1 VLHQRQKFLIASSV
15 ALALLAFVA
24 PGARASAISSYDS
37 SITVTSFSGDSHVHL
52 NSFSDPDK
60 LSFHGGDLNK
70 ATINGQSF
78 HIESNGINIPV
89 QISKLNLEN
98 GLTGLSGKLV
108 IGTWCDPL
116 AVFKLTNLQVTFN
129 NSDKDKDGDTDQ
141 STVVLS
147 GTISVVTN
155 NLSPYVNFG
164 STGVG
169 TFTDTMN
176 LHGDPGGNGK
186 FQANFPVPEPASL
199 TLWGAVG
206 LVGAW
211 YGRRK
216 LQRRVAI

>member
-1 VLHQRQKFLIASSV
+1 MFHHWQKISIASSV
-15 ALALLAFVA
+15 ALALLAFAA
-24 PGARASAISSYDS
+24 PEVRATIIHTSNSL
-37 SITVTSFSGDSHVHL
+37 TVTSFSGDSHVHL

-60 LSFHGGDLNK
+60 LSFHRGDLNK
-70 ATINGQSF
+70 ATVNGQSF
-78 HIESNGINIPV
+78 NIESNGINIPV

-108 IGTWCDPL
+108 IGTRCDPL
-116 AVFKLTNLQVTFN
+116 VVFNLTNLKVTFN
-129 NSDKDKDGDTDQ
+129 NKDKDHDRDTD
-141 STVVLS
+141 SSKVTLT
-147 GTISVVTN
+147 GTISVLTN
-155 NLSPYVNFG
+155 NFRGVNFG

-176 LHGDPGGNGK
+176 LHGDPGGNGNFK
-186 FQANFPVPEPASL
+186 ATFPVPEPASL

-216 LQRRVAI
+216 MQRTVAI